1 MPLTQMF
8 SIEFLT
14 ALGAGALAG
23 GPWRLVFSLGLLGAV
38 AAPPPALGLAF
49 WLSLGG
55 GTWQ

>member
-1 MPLTQMF
+1 MQMF
-8 SIEFLT
+8 SIDLLT
-14 ALGAGALAG
+14 ALGVGALAG

-38 AAPPPALGLAF
+38 VAPPPALGLVF